1 MQEGYVKKI
10 RNITWFSI
18 VANVLLTISKIT
30 IGIVANSQALIAD
43 GVHSLSDFATDG
55 AILIG
60 AKFWS
65 KDADEQHPYGHGR
78 IETLI
83 TIAIGGA
90 LAAAAIG
97 IGYEAMK
104 TMAEPSTHL
113 PGWSVMVVAILSI
126 AVKETLYRMTKK
138 VGEKVNSRA
147 LIANAWHHRTD
158 AISSIPVFVIVI
170 AIRIFPQYSFLDNV
184 AALIVAL
191 LLLKIAWDIAKPCF
205 AELME
210 AQIHVDISE
219 TLLNIEKKYPEVQE
233 FHKVR
238 IRRVGNTHFAE
249 LHMLTD
255 GNTSVKKAHDITELI
270 TQDLLEAH
278 EDLGDV
284 TIHVEPK

>member
-30 IGIVANSQALIAD
+30 IGIVAHSPALIAA
-43 GVHSLSDFATDG
+43 GVHSFSDFATDS

-60 AKFWS
+60 SKFWS
-65 KDADEQHPYGHGR
+65 RDADKEHPYGHGR

-97 IGYEAMK
+97 IGIKAVT
-104 TMAEPSTHL
+104 TMAEPSLHL
-113 PGWSVMVVAILSI
+113 PGWSVLVVAGLSI

-158 AISSIPVFVIVI
+158 AISPIPVFVAVI
-170 AIRIFPQYSFLDNV
+170 AIRIFPQYGFLDNV
-184 AALIVAL
+184 AAIIVAL
-191 LLLKIAWDIAKPCF
+191 ILLKTAWDIAKPCL
-205 AELME
+205 AELM
-210 AQIHVDISE
+210 QSQSHVGISE
-219 TLLNIEKKYPEVQE
+219 TLLIIEKKYPEVQE
-233 FHKVR
+233 LHKVR
-238 IRRVGNTHFAE
+238 ICRVGNTYFID

-255 GNTSVKKAHDITELI
+255 GTISVNKAHDITELI

-278 EDLGDV
+278 EDLSDV